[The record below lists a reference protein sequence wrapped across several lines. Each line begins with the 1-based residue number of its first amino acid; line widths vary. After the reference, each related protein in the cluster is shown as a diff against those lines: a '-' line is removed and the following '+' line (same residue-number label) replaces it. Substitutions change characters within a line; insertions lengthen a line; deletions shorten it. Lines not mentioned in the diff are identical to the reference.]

1 MKQWLKDFVHNCL
14 VHPLMPFLPPR
25 VATHWHDVNAT
36 WAFGLE
42 RYDELKLEGGNKA
55 KKLAK

>member
-1 MKQWLKDFVHNCL
+1 MKKWFKAFVHNSC

-25 VATHWHDVNAT
+25 FATHWHDVNAT

-42 RYDELKLEGGNKA
+42 RYDELKLEGGDKA
-55 KKLAK
+55 TE